1 VPPEIRRASKPS
13 SPSANSEPQEFL
25 IQRYQQIAAGTAFP
39 WNANVA
45 IADVKVDLDLGQSIG
60 KSWLHIHNLW
70 ASSKKTTTS
79 EQNLCVGVEKI
90 GIESTGRTS
99 GFIELHETRVRTSI
113 GWPLQEPGTR
123 QAPLIQASVAFR
135 QLRVRTGFDFQ
146 AFVMADI
153 ADFGFLMY
161 NVRPEGDDTQD
172 RLVAILDGGKV
183 HVFCHATSAAQGLA
197 LWQAI
202 ERLIQ
207 ENQQAYKQSL
217 RDIEKFL
224 RRKSSLPEPFTPPGS
239 NSQLLTKPDKDNFK
253 APISLHTDVVVT
265 LRSIRFGVFPSTFI
279 DNQVLML
286 EAGDMQARFA
296 VALEKKTKIHSSLGM
311 TLGQLSVALASVPTP
326 KKSKPVTELTV
337 EDVSASVSSA
347 RGGTILRV
355 PKVIATMHTWQ
366 VPKGTHIDYLF
377 RSSLEGKV
385 DVGWNYSRISYI
397 RTMWSNHSR
406 TLASRLGKPL
416 PESNIK
422 ISTSQ
427 TLQDDP
433 DASAPD
439 PNAAGKTAIPSN
451 RPRAPSVSPDG
462 QEKIT
467 AVVNVPQSR
476 YEYTPLEPPLIET
489 PQLRDMGEATPPLE
503 WIGLHRDRLPNV
515 THQIVIV
522 TLLEVAREVEEAYE
536 RILGSS

>member
-1 VPPEIRRASKPS
+1 MNSKHLSGTSGISAILKINPTALQINARQLQDFLLFREIWVPPEIRRASKPA
-13 SPSANSEPQEFL
+13 SPSVNSEPQEYL
-25 IQRYQQIAAGTAFP
+25 IQRYQQVAAATAFP
-39 WNANVA
+39 WNANIA
-45 IADVKVDLDLGQSIG
+45 IADVKVDMDLGQSIG
-60 KSWLHIHNLW
+60 KSWLHIHNMW

-90 GIESTGRTS
+90 GVQSTGRTS
-99 GFIELHETRVRTSI
+99 GFIELHEIKVRTSI
-113 GWPLQEPGTR
+113 GWPLEDQDTR
-123 QAPLIQASVAFR
+123 QTPLIQASIAFR
-135 QLRVRTGFDFQ
+135 QLRVKTGFDFQ

-153 ADFGFLMY
+153 ADFGFMMY
-161 NVRPEGDDTQD
+161 NVRPQGEDVQD

-197 LWQAI
+197 LWQAV

-207 ENQQAYKQSL
+207 DNQQAYKQSL

-224 RRKSSLPEPFTPPGS
+224 RRKSSMTEQIDRSP
-239 NSQLLTKPDKDNFK
+239 SQSQILQKSDKDDFK
-253 APISLHTDVVVT
+253 APISLHTDVVLT
-265 LRSIRFGVFPSTFI
+265 LRSIRLGVFPSTFI
-279 DNQVLML
+279 DNQVLTL

-296 VALEKKTKIHSSLGM
+296 VALENKTKIHSSLGM
-311 TLGQLSVALASVPTP
+311 TLGQLSVAFSSVPTP
-326 KKSKPVTELTV
+326 KKSKPVTELEV
-337 EDVSASVSSA
+337 EDVSTSVSSA

-366 VPKGTHIDYLF
+366 VPKSTHIDYLF

-397 RTMWSNHSR
+397 RNMWSNHSR
-406 TLASRLGKPL
+406 TLALRLGKPL

-427 TLQDDP
+427 ALQDADN
-433 DASAPD
+433 
-439 PNAAGKTAIPSN
+439 PNSDSNTADKTAAPSN
-451 RPRAPSVSPDG
+451 RPRSSSGPADG

-476 YEYTPLEPPLIET
+476 YEYTPLEPP
-489 PQLRDMGEATPPLE
+489 
-503 WIGLHRDRLPNV
+503 
-515 THQIVIV
+515 
-522 TLLEVAREVEEAYE
+522 
-536 RILGSS
+536 

>member
-1 VPPEIRRASKPS
+1 M
-13 SPSANSEPQEFL
+13 
-25 IQRYQQIAAGTAFP
+25 QRYQQVTAATAFP

-45 IADVKVDLDLGQSIG
+45 IADVKVDLDLGQAIG
-60 KSWLHIHNLW
+60 KSSLHIHNMW
-70 ASSKKTTTS
+70 ASSKKSTTC
-79 EQNLCVGVEKI
+79 EQNLCIGVEKI

-99 GFIELHETRVRTSI
+99 GFIELHGIKVRTSI
-113 GWPLQEPGTR
+113 GWPTQEVDAHQT
-123 QAPLIQASVAFR
+123 PLIQASIAFR
-135 QLRVRTGFDFQ
+135 QLRVKTGFDYQ

-161 NVRPEGDDTQD
+161 NAREEGERSQD

-224 RRKSSLPEPFTPPGS
+224 RRKSSISTPFNDSPS
-239 NSQLLTKPDKDNFK
+239 ASQLLAKNEEDTFK

-265 LRSIRFGVFPSTFI
+265 LRSIKFGVFPSTFVDTQI
-279 DNQVLML
+279 LML

-296 VALEKKTKIHSSLGM
+296 VALDKSKIHSSLGM
-311 TLGQLSVALASVPTP
+311 TLGQLSVALSSIPTA
-326 KKSKPVTELTV
+326 KKSISVAELTV
-337 EDVSASVSSA
+337 EDVSANAQSA

-355 PKVIATMHTWQ
+355 PKVIASMHTWQ
-366 VPKGTHIDYLF
+366 APKSTHIDYLF

-385 DVGWNYSRISYI
+385 DVGWNYSRIAYI
-397 RTMWSNHSR
+397 RTMWTNHSR

-422 ISTSQ
+422 ISASQ
-427 TLQDDP
+427 ALP
-433 DASAPD
+433 SPD
-439 PNAAGKTAIPSN
+439 PSASSPTSGTHS
-451 RPRAPSVSPDG
+451 RPRAPSISTTLDPNPN

-476 YEYTPLEPPLIET
+476 YEYTALEPPLIET

-522 TLLEVAREVEEAYE
+522 TLLEVAREVEDAYG
-536 RILGSS
+536 RILGSK

>member
-1 VPPEIRRASKPS
+1 
-13 SPSANSEPQEFL
+13 
-25 IQRYQQIAAGTAFP
+25 
-39 WNANVA
+39 
-45 IADVKVDLDLGQSIG
+45 
-60 KSWLHIHNLW
+60 
-70 ASSKKTTTS
+70 
-79 EQNLCVGVEKI
+79 
-90 GIESTGRTS
+90 
-99 GFIELHETRVRTSI
+99 
-113 GWPLQEPGTR
+113 
-123 QAPLIQASVAFR
+123 
-135 QLRVRTGFDFQ
+135 
-146 AFVMADI
+146 MADI
-153 ADFGFLMY
+153 ANFGFLMY
-161 NVRPEGDDTQD
+161 NVRQEGEHSQD
-172 RLVAILDGGKV
+172 RLVAILDGDKV

-197 LWQAI
+197 LFQAI
-202 ERLIQ
+202 ERLVQ

-217 RDIEKFL
+217 QDIERFL
-224 RRKSSLPEPFTPPGS
+224 RRKSSTTTSFSRSVSQTTIAPKPEEDS
-239 NSQLLTKPDKDNFK
+239 LK

-265 LRSIRFGVFPSTFI
+265 LRSIKFGIFPSTFV
-279 DNQVLML
+279 DNQILVLS
-286 EAGDMQARFA
+286 AGDMQARFA
-296 VALEKKTKIHSSLGM
+296 VALEKQKIHSTLGM
-311 TLGQLSVALASVPTP
+311 TLGQLSVALSAVPAP
-326 KKSKPVTELTV
+326 KKSRSVTEVSV
-337 EDVSASVSSA
+337 EDVAESARSA

-355 PKVIATMHTWQ
+355 PKVVATMHTWQ
-366 VPKGTHIDYLF
+366 DPYSNHIDYLF

-427 TLQDDP
+427 TLPPAADTGE
-433 DASAPD
+433 ATN
-439 PNAAGKTAIPSN
+439 PNMPSTL
-451 RPRAPSVSPDG
+451 RPRAPSESG

-467 AVVNVPQSR
+467 AVVNVPQSK

-522 TLLEVAREVEEAYE
+522 TLLEVAREVEDAYG